1 MNGSNNLL
9 NLNIDLTPFNDMI
22 IRIVDDRFKVHE
34 SRLRDQSIVLTRE
47 DASKMLKIT
56 PNTISQYV
64 KEGKL
69 INRGIGKKILFF
81 KSDIEDYMMNKNN
94 N

>member
-1 MNGSNNLL
+1 MNGSNKLL
-9 NLNIDLTPFNDMI
+9 NLNIDLTPFMEI
-22 IRIVDDRFKVHE
+22 IENIIDDRFKVYE
-34 SRLRDQSIVLTRE
+34 SRLSSQSVALTRE
-47 DASKMLKIT
+47 DASNMLKVT

-81 KSDIEDYMMNKNN
+81 KSDIEDYMKNKNN

>member
-1 MNGSNNLL
+1 MNGSNEILK
-9 NLNIDLTPFNDMI
+9 LNIDLSPLSVMI
-22 IRIVDDRFKVHE
+22 ENIIDERFKVYE
-34 SRLRDQSIVLTRE
+34 SRMNSQSIALTRE
-47 DASKMLKIT
+47 DASNILKVT

-81 KSDIEDYMMNKNN
+81 KCDIEDYMKNKNN

>member
-1 MNGSNNLL
+1 MNGSNEILK
-9 NLNIDLTPFNDMI
+9 LNIDLAPLSVMI
-22 IRIVDDRFKVHE
+22 ENIIDDRLKVFE
-34 SRLRDQSIVLTRE
+34 NRLEGKSVVLTRE
-47 DASKMLKIT
+47 QASNMLKVT

-69 INRGIGKKILFF
+69 KNRGVGKKILFL
-81 KSDIEDYMMNKNN
+81 KCDIEDYMNYKNN

>member
-22 IRIVDDRFKVHE
+22 MRIVDDRFKVYE
-34 SRLRDQSIVLTRE
+34 SRLRDQSIVLDRE
-47 DASKMLKIT
+47 QASNRLKIT
-56 PNTISQYV
+56 PNTISKYV

-69 INRGIGKKILFF
+69 INRGIGKKLLFF

>member
-1 MNGSNNLL
+1 MNGSNEILK
-9 NLNIDLTPFNDMI
+9 LNIDVSLFRGMI
-22 IRIVDDRFKVHE
+22 EDILDEKFKVFE
-34 SRLRDQSIVLTRE
+34 SRLQSNSVALTRE
-47 DASKMLKIT
+47 DASNMLKVT

-69 INRGIGKKILFF
+69 KNRGVGKKILFF
-81 KSDIEDYMMNKNN
+81 KSDIEDYMKYKNN

>member
-1 MNGSNNLL
+1 MNGSNEIL
-9 NLNIDLTPFNDMI
+9 NLKIDLSPFSVLIENI
-22 IRIVDDRFKVHE
+22 IDERFKIYE
-34 SRLRDQSIVLTRE
+34 SRMNSQSIALTRE
-47 DASKMLKIT
+47 DASNMLKVT

-69 INRGIGKKILFF
+69 VNRGIGKKILFF
-81 KSDIEDYMMNKNN
+81 KSDLEDYMKYKNN

>member
-1 MNGSNNLL
+1 MNGSNEILK
-9 NLNIDLTPFNDMI
+9 LNIDLSPLSVLIENI
-22 IRIVDDRFKVHE
+22 IDDRLKVFE
-34 SRLRDQSIVLTRE
+34 SRLQSHSVALTRE
-47 DASKMLKIT
+47 DASNMLKVT

-69 INRGIGKKILFF
+69 KNRGVGKKILFF
-81 KSDIEDYMMNKNN
+81 KSDIEDYMKYKNN

>member
-22 IRIVDDRFKVHE
+22 MRIVDERFKVHE

-47 DASKMLKIT
+47 EASNMLKIT

>member
-1 MNGSNNLL
+1 MNGSNEILK
-9 NLNIDLTPFNDMI
+9 LNIDVSLFRGMI
-22 IRIVDDRFKVHE
+22 EDILDEKFKVFE
-34 SRLRDQSIVLTRE
+34 SRLQSNSVALTRE
-47 DASKMLKIT
+47 DASNMLKVN

-69 INRGIGKKILFF
+69 KNRGVGKKILFF
-81 KSDIEDYMMNKNN
+81 KSDIEDYMKYKNN